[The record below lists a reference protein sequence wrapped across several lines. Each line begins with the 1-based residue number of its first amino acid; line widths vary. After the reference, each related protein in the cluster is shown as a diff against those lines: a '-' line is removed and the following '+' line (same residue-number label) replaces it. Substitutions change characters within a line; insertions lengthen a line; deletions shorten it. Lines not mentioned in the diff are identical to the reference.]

1 MRFCIWTVPRMR
13 GNLAS
18 FSVPFSS
25 LSSWPAGPM
34 SPANVMLLTLFD
46 WIMKKMTFLKLF
58 RCNGVLIYAQF
69 GFSTWRAQLWV
80 LALTV
85 YDASFLNR
93 ISLSMWLE
101 RNPEK
106 GAMPSLSL
114 EKDAFKAG
122 RVLTADTQRHQAK
135 PELSLGGKGNSIR
148 TTVEWLFRK

>member
-1 MRFCIWTVPRMR
+1 MQFCIWTVPRMR

-46 WIMKKMTFLKLF
+46 WIMKKMTFLKVF
-58 RCNGVLIYAQF
+58 SCNGVLIYAQF

-85 YDASFLNR
+85 YDASFPESNFPFHVTGKE
-93 ISLSMWLE
+93 SWE
-101 RNPEK
+101 GRN
-106 GAMPSLSL
+106 
-114 EKDAFKAG
+114 AF
-122 RVLTADTQRHQAK
+122 
-135 PELSLGGKGNSIR
+135 PFSGKGCLQSR
-148 TTVEWLFRK
+148 QGFDCRHAKASGKAWTLFRRERKQH